1 MIENP
6 DAEIPESPAVVAVAP
21 NAFAARDV
29 EEILRERGWLLR
41 DGDGAR
47 GEDAPQLDAWLA
59 QRAITIV
66 YLCRRTRPS
75 SIRARW
81 CLDMSR
87 TAYSHSRSLH
97 NTFFDEINE
106 RFHQIMCARVQRFHV
121 HCLNQ

>member
-1 MIENP
+1 MNTSLDFCLRVRREGWAVPGTGATLLVCDNANVHKSPFITIELN
-6 DAEIPESPAVVAVAP
+6 V
-21 NAFAARDV
+21 
-29 EEILRERGWLLR
+29 WLV
-41 DGDGAR
+41 
-47 GEDAPQLDAWLA
+47 

-75 SIRARW
+75 SICARW

-87 TAYSHSRSLH
+87 TAYSHSRSSH

-106 RFHQIMCARVQRFHV
+106 RFHQIMCAGMERFHV